1 MLTTIPKNTKYETV
15 SSDGEREYNSGKRL
29 LDNSKA
35 MNATASQRVQRGAN
49 RPPGKRKKN
58 NVEQTEPTICTPLTG
73 NHQAGWEESKVFA
86 AVGSTVTVPNATR
99 NTETSSAIQSSE
111 RRKKMMAPTANHTN
125 SKTLSMTT
133 FSSAKERT
141 DKPTSCK
148 ACTPSG

>member
-1 MLTTIPKNTKYETV
+1 MLTTIPKNTKYDTV

-73 NHQAGWEESKVFA
+73 NDQAGWEEIKVFA
-86 AVGSTVTVPNATR
+86 AVGSTVVVQNVTR
-99 NTETSSAIQSSE
+99 NSETSSAIRSSE
-111 RRKKMMAPTANHTN
+111 RRQKMSTPTANHTS
-125 SKTLSMTT
+125 SKTLSMAT
-133 FSSAKERT
+133 FKSASERT
-141 DKPTSCK
+141 DRPTSCN
-148 ACTPSG
+148 

>member
-58 NVEQTEPTICTPLTG
+58 NVKQTEPTICTPLTG
-73 NHQAGWEESKVFA
+73 NDQAGWEEIKVFA
-86 AVGSTVTVPNATR
+86 AVGSTVVVRTLP
-99 NTETSSAIQSSE
+99 ETARPAAPSDHRSVA
-111 RRKKMMAPTANHTN
+111 RK
-125 SKTLSMTT
+125 
-133 FSSAKERT
+133 
-141 DKPTSCK
+141 
-148 ACTPSG
+148 